1 MKLKRILKKAFLPNG
16 YPQSVSNDYLE
27 YQCWDSIQAFCS
39 SIMNNLATQAL
50 FKGVGV
56 GDSSAT
62 VLAATITWI
71 LKDGTSIIG
80 SLIFATIQCTQM
92 DSNCKHWRLF
102 ADLINDLAILID
114 LLSPIFIGHYFT
126 IIQCCSGILRSLV
139 GIAGGATR
147 AALTQHQAKC
157 NNMAD
162 VSAKDQSQERI
173 VNLIA
178 LIFSL
183 IFIPFVSDQPILIW
197 TMFTVFTTGHIYSNY
212 RAVRSV
218 RIEVFNKKRLAIFLD
233 NFHFNNNNSNKNLSI
248 DSINRE
254 ENVWFFYS
262 TKHDQI
268 FKNVHF
274 IQQRQKQLQQ
284 TLTNN
289 SKLIKDP
296 MNNQF
301 MIDYQSN
308 HQIVIYLH
316 SNESTPMIEALCL
329 VFILRNMDRLS
340 SNDRN
345 PIEIHMKNMSKI
357 WKKIN
362 ENDWNISHV
371 LMAETF
377 IDNDDDDSDENCDH
391 KKSD

>member
-1 MKLKRILKKAFLPNG
+1 
-16 YPQSVSNDYLE
+16 
-27 YQCWDSIQAFCS
+27 
-39 SIMNNLATQAL
+39 
-50 FKGVGV
+50 
-56 GDSSAT
+56 
-62 VLAATITWI
+62 
-71 LKDGTSIIG
+71 
-80 SLIFATIQCTQM
+80 
-92 DSNCKHWRLF
+92 
-102 ADLINDLAILID
+102 
-114 LLSPIFIGHYFT
+114 
-126 IIQCCSGILRSLV
+126 
-139 GIAGGATR
+139 
-147 AALTQHQAKC
+147 
-157 NNMAD
+157 
-162 VSAKDQSQERI
+162 
-173 VNLIA
+173 
-178 LIFSL
+178 
-183 IFIPFVSDQPILIW
+183 
-197 TMFTVFTTGHIYSNY
+197 MFTVFTTGHIYSNY

-377 IDNDDDDSDENCDH
+377 IDNDDDDENCDH